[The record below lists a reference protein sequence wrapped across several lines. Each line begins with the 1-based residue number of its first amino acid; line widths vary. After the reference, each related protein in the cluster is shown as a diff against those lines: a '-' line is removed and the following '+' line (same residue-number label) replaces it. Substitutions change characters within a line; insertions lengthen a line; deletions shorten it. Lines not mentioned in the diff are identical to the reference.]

1 MDTAASAADE
11 PTAPED
17 QVEAPHPQPVV
28 HVPSPALQQCPTVVT
43 PLAFSTFAPNI
54 ANPYLCYECNDGNAH
69 CNTHQSDPINLGQT
83 RDPTFFVAN
92 NEHVDDVNIHTDP
105 ELATTTINNS
115 TFGRSS
121 FHVSGICCSSEV
133 PAIRKIVKPLAG
145 VKKVAINVT
154 ARTVYVDHDVTINT
168 AQNIADVLN
177 KERFGATVLK
187 DAGDVLMKK
196 NENKT
201 VDEHDKMILK
211 IEPRQSLWDMWLDYT
226 FGGGTDKSNT
236 EKGVWNLHPFVI
248 ISGFFWLLSM
258 GSFLD
263 EDELGDLE
271 YLGLISVFFG
281 LPPIAVRAYLTI
293 MRRQLDAHCNMF
305 FAVIGAILL
314 GEYTEA
320 AAVTFLFSIS
330 EWLEN
335 FATSRARLALTDI
348 VNLRPDR
355 AVILNKQTNETFNVP
370 ASSVGVGDLMSVKSG
385 EKVPCDGVIVEGSS
399 LLDESSLTGEARPV
413 KKCTNDSVSGGT
425 INVGASPLL
434 VESTSTV
441 ENSAIARLIQ
451 LVEEA
456 QTNQSQTEKIV
467 DAFAKK
473 FTPIVIGAAALMCT
487 IPWLISAEEGHKW
500 AYNGV
505 VTIVIACPCA
515 MVISTP
521 VTYVAGLAYTA
532 KRGVIVKGGSHLEAL
547 GRIKKVVFDKT
558 GTLTQGKFALLH
570 FGVVGS
576 THSYTEIM
584 ELLAAIQAPSSHP
597 LASAL
602 INAAK
607 SEGIPV
613 NTNDSII
620 VQDHTLIKGE
630 GVTAKVNNQTMHVGN
645 AKMFRRLDYF
655 KNLPV
660 AARRTADD
668 WANLGG
674 TVGYV
679 GIEGSTNGIIGI
691 YCVADNVRPE
701 SAFVVSN
708 LQHMGCDVYLLTG
721 DEAGAARAVARQ
733 VGIPEDHVEASLLPE
748 DKLQFVED
756 LKEDDEVNSSAL
768 FKINCRGVSNN
779 TLVLMC
785 GDGVNDA
792 PALAAANVGVSLG
805 SGAAVAMETSSVTL
819 MDSNLK
825 KLLLSVVMG
834 KRVIRTIKENIVFS
848 VSCKVAIII
857 LTFTGYASLW
867 GAIAS
872 DVGTMLVVTIN
883 GMKLLPKEND
893 QGDLSFLSSSNFDGN
908 DINNMMG
915 DDDDD
920 MLFVDL
926 PISSKVGGHVPEL
939 T

>member
-1 MDTAASAADE
+1 
-11 PTAPED
+11 
-17 QVEAPHPQPVV
+17 
-28 HVPSPALQQCPTVVT
+28 VT
-43 PLAFSTFAPNI
+43 
-54 ANPYLCYECNDGNAH
+54 
-69 CNTHQSDPINLGQT
+69 
-83 RDPTFFVAN
+83 
-92 NEHVDDVNIHTDP
+92 
-105 ELATTTINNS
+105 
-115 TFGRSS
+115 
-121 FHVSGICCSSEV
+121 GICCSSEV

-177 KERFGATVLK
+177 HERFGATVLK
-187 DAGDVLMKK
+187 DAADSIMKK
-196 NENKT
+196 GSGEAHNHQPEKN
-201 VDEHDKMILK
+201 VLK
-211 IEPRQSLWDMWLDYT
+211 IEKRQSLWDMWLDYT

-236 EKGVWNLHPFVI
+236 KHGKWNLHPFVI
-248 ISGFFWLLSM
+248 VSGFFWLLSM
-258 GSFLD
+258 CSFLD
-263 EDELGDLE
+263 MEDLGDLE
-271 YLGLISVFFG
+271 YLGLVSVFFG

-293 MRRQLDAHCNMF
+293 RRRQLDAHCNMF

-348 VNLRPDR
+348 VNLRPER
-355 AVILNKQTNETFNVP
+355 AVIVDKRTNETFNVP

-385 EKVPCDGVIVEGSS
+385 EKVPCDGVIVDGSS

-434 VESTSTV
+434 VRSTSTV

-467 DAFAKK
+467 DAFAKR
-473 FTPIVIGAAALMCT
+473 FTPIVIGAAVFMCT

-515 MVISTP
+515 LVISTP

-547 GRIKKVVFDKT
+547 GRVKHIIFDKT

-602 INAAK
+602 VSAAK
-607 SEGIPV
+607 SEGISSTGINAV
-613 NTNDSII
+613 K

-630 GVTAKVNNQTMHVGN
+630 GITAKVNHQTMHVGN
-645 AKMFRRLDYF
+645 AKMFRRLDLLQH
-655 KNLPV
+655 LPT
-660 AARRTADD
+660 AARRTAED

-679 GIEGSTNGIIGI
+679 GIDGIGIIGI
-691 YCVADNVRPE
+691 YCVADNVRLE
-701 SAFVVSN
+701 SAYVVSN
-708 LQHMGCDVYLLTG
+708 LQHMGCEVYLLTG
-721 DEAGAARAVARQ
+721 DESGAARAVARQ
-733 VGIPEDHVEASLLPE
+733 VGIPEDNVKASLLPE

-756 LKEDDEVNSSAL
+756 LKEVDDEGQ
-768 FKINCRGVSNN
+768 CCSNQN
-779 TLVLMC
+779 QSLVMMC

-792 PALAAANVGVSLG
+792 PALAAANVGVSMG
-805 SGAAVAMETSSVTL
+805 SGAAVAMETSSITL

-834 KRVIRTIKENIVFS
+834 KRVNHTIMENIVFS
-848 VSCKVAIII
+848 VSCKVAIIL
-857 LTFTGYASLW
+857 LTFMGYASLW

-883 GMKLLPKEND
+883 GMKLLPKDEHEREDLASMNYSNGNVNVD
-893 QGDLSFLSSSNFDGN
+893 ALTGD
-908 DINNMMG
+908 G
-915 DDDDD
+915 D
-920 MLFVDL
+920 MFVDL
-926 PISSKVGGHVPEL
+926 PISKVGPEL

>member
-1 MDTAASAADE
+1 METPAAPVTATPEAEQA
-11 PTAPED
+11 PTCTLIPTTTT
-17 QVEAPHPQPVV
+17 QSQSPQP
-28 HVPSPALQQCPTVVT
+28 P
-43 PLAFSTFAPNI
+43 PLSFSTFAPSI
-54 ANPYLCYECNDGNAH
+54 ANPYLCHVCSDGAAH
-69 CNTHQSDPINLGQT
+69 CNAHQSESINLGQT
-83 RDPTFFVAN
+83 RDPAFIVN
-92 NEHVDDVNIHTDP
+92 NDGSVYDNNIDYNNDVNIHTDP
-105 ELATTTINNS
+105 ELTTTSVSS

-121 FHVSGICCSSEV
+121 FHVTGICCSSEV
-133 PAIRKIVKPLAG
+133 PVIRKIVKPLAG

-154 ARTVYVDHDVTINT
+154 ARTVYVDHDVTVNT

-177 KERFGATVLK
+177 YERFGATVLK
-187 DAGDVLMKK
+187 DAADSIMKNGDARSEHNNNQPEK
-196 NENKT
+196 N
-201 VDEHDKMILK
+201 ILK
-211 IEPRQSLWDMWLDYT
+211 IEKRQSLWDMWLDYT

-236 EKGVWNLHPFVI
+236 KHGKWNLHPFVI
-248 ISGFFWLLSM
+248 ACGFFWLFSM
-258 GSFLD
+258 CSFLD
-263 EDELGDLE
+263 MDDLGDLE
-271 YLGLISVFFG
+271 YLGLVSVFFG
-281 LPPIAVRAYLTI
+281 LPPIAVRAYLAI
-293 MRRQLDAHCNMF
+293 RRKQLDAHCNMF

-348 VNLRPDR
+348 VNLRPER
-355 AVILNKQTNETFNVP
+355 AVIVDKRTNETFNVP

-434 VESTSTV
+434 IRSISTV

-467 DAFAKK
+467 DAFAKR
-473 FTPIVIGAAALMCT
+473 FTPIVIGAAVFMCT

-515 MVISTP
+515 LVISTP

-547 GRIKKVVFDKT
+547 GRVKHILFDKT

-602 INAAK
+602 VSAAK
-607 SEGIPV
+607 SEGISSTGINAV
-613 NTNDSII
+613 K

-630 GVTAKVNNQTMHVGN
+630 GITAKVNHQTMHVGN
-645 AKMFRRLDYF
+645 AKMFRRLDLLHH
-655 KNLPV
+655 LPT
-660 AARRTADD
+660 AARRTAED

-679 GIEGSTNGIIGI
+679 GIDGVGIIGI

-701 SAFVVSN
+701 SAYVVSN
-708 LQHMGCDVYLLTG
+708 LQHMGCEVYLLTG
-721 DEAGAARAVARQ
+721 DESGAARAVARQ
-733 VGIPEDHVEASLLPE
+733 VGIPEDNVKASLLPE

-756 LKEDDEVNSSAL
+756 LKEIDNEDL
-768 FKINCRGVSNN
+768 FGINQNHS
-779 TLVLMC
+779 LVMMC

-792 PALAAANVGVSLG
+792 PALAAANVGVSMG
-805 SGAAVAMETSSVTL
+805 SGAAVAMETSSITL

-834 KRVIRTIKENIVFS
+834 KRVNRTITENIVFS
-848 VSCKVAIII
+848 VSCKVAIIL
-857 LTFTGYASLW
+857 LTFMGYASLW
-867 GAIAS
+867 GAIVS

-883 GMKLLPKEND
+883 GMKLLPKDEHEKEDLASMSYSNGNVD
-893 QGDLSFLSSSNFDGN
+893 VDALTSDGD
-908 DINNMMG
+908 M
-915 DDDDD
+915 
-920 MLFVDL
+920 FVDL
-926 PISSKVGGHVPEL
+926 PISKVGPEL